1 MWIEK
6 QIQIETKEWDRLT
19 SKDLED
25 IQIIN
30 YFLIKHKAEKKE
42 ENEETITSW
51 VDEDVKVRR
60 EWLKTKFNNRISFI
74 ESNPKPESYK
84 IYTEQNK
91 SAAEQ
96 RELLTQIDKAT
107 EYNKD
112 ELKSLIEVEKD
123 AEGIN
128 KIEEILNNYNQNKA
142 EEYNEII
149 EDTIWYS
156 NRLITNKIIEESR
169 KSFEKYD
176 KDQKRL
182 IEQLKKPVYLEKL
195 KKEFNCS
202 DQEAQEHLN
211 TRIWNCSVWYEL
223 DDYWNYR
230 HSVQAHYSPDEE
242 DKKHATIL
250 PPKWQNTWNRYV
262 LIHEIW
268 WHRVTNAEWINM
280 GKSWW
285 LSDYAKNELLSS
297 YEARNNWKIRFDS
310 NQTNNYLMN
319 ISERYA
325 RKKVLD
331 FEMEDLWIKKYE
343 EPFTEETYKKLME
356 YYERTIKVID
366 EDKYIEERA
375 QENKLLSKNAIQFI
389 DSTKPDPNVYMV
401 LFNNIA

>member
-6 QIQIETKEWDRLT
+6 QIQIDTVEWEKLT

-25 IQIIN
+25 IQTIN
-30 YFLIKHKAEKKE
+30 YFLIKHKAEWKE
-42 ENEETITSW
+42 ENEEIITSSI
-51 VDEDVKVRR
+51 DEDMKAKR

-74 ESNPKPESYK
+74 ESNPEPENYK
-84 IYTEQNK
+84 IYTDQNK

-96 RELLTQIDKAT
+96 RERMTQTDKTTEKNKNDLRELIDANKNEENINKLEDMLKNYDQSKAD
-107 EYNKD
+107 EYNK
-112 ELKSLIEVEKD
+112 
-123 AEGIN
+123 
-128 KIEEILNNYNQNKA
+128 
-142 EEYNEII
+142 II
-149 EDTIWYS
+149 EDTLWYIDY
-156 NRLITNKIIEESR
+156 LFTNKRVEESR

-182 IEQLKKPVYLEKL
+182 IEHLKNPAYLERL

-202 DQEAQEHLN
+202 DLEVQEHLN

-223 DDYWNYR
+223 DNYQR
-230 HSVQAHYSPDEE
+230 SEQAHYLPYEE
-242 DKKHATIL
+242 DKEHATIL
-250 PPKWQNTWNRYV
+250 PPKWQNSWNRYV
-262 LIHEIW
+262 LMHEIW
-268 WHRVTNAEWINM
+268 WHRVTNAEWINK

-285 LSDYAKNELLSS
+285 LSDYAKQELLNS
-297 YEARNNWKIRFDS
+297 YEVRNNWIIRMDCSKPYDYF
-310 NQTNNYLMN
+310 MN

-325 RKKVLD
+325 RKVVLD

-366 EDKYIEERA
+366 EERYIEERS
-375 QENKLLSKNAIQFI
+375 QENNLLSKNAIQFI
-389 DSTKPDPNVYMV
+389 DSTKPDLSVYMV